1 LVKIEKMR
9 PDVESTTQLVKI
21 MDLQGFANCLVEIMV
36 GKSIREAPVAKK
48 VTVVVAEPK
57 TSS

>member
-1 LVKIEKMR
+1 MAKIEKMR

-36 GKSIREAPVAKK
+36 GKSIRETTVSKNVTLVA
-48 VTVVVAEPK
+48 AEPK